1 MTVEGQAFV
10 SGNVQAQVASTAS
23 FGNCQRMIMRMVLWL
38 LVLMAIPARADRV
51 GYSGVVDL
59 SAEAGTLRAEHH
71 HDWGGA
77 SQNARWK
84 MISATRDPFT
94 ADNDYSYLR
103 LCDTT
108 TGTVLFRRPV
118 PALTYIW
125 ISPDLKYVVGL
136 SC

>member
-1 MTVEGQAFV
+1 
-10 SGNVQAQVASTAS
+10 
-23 FGNCQRMIMRMVLWL
+23 MIMRMVLWL